1 MRKNFHVYEMHV
13 QRQSYSKYAK
23 IAQVILM
30 KKLFIF
36 CFLGVYCSVIAIE
49 VRCYRLDNRY
59 CSGT

>member
-1 MRKNFHVYEMHV
+1 MRENFHVYEMHV

-23 IAQVILM
+23 IAQVIFM

-49 VRCYRLDNRY
+49 VR
-59 CSGT
+59 